1 MEGNLFKPNEI
12 DADLRGRLEMLKKY
26 ANAEIHKCDELII
39 EQEKQLEGY
48 KNLRKKVSDFPK
60 LLRREDWLPIND
72 YAFIRGTYDNT
83 NKFYTLLGSQYFAE
97 RSSVQTVEF
106 IDRRIKGFNDIK
118 EGYEKQK
125 ELAKSRLEFAENLFN
140 QEKSDI
146 VEIREPYDDEK
157 MKVKK
162 EPKENV
168 SNKDFEAIMSRLN
181 ELENEENEKVESI
194 ERANEIKVENT
205 VEVKKEDESED
216 SKVVAPKGVSQEEF
230 ENLIK
235 RVDQMIES
243 SDDEEGYEDEDMSED
258 ENALD
263 SDDSLPEVVNKII
276 KEEPKQVKLESPSKV
291 PPLKKYGVRFSSE
304 LEAGPTVTSTE
315 KSSIYPKPILRNKD
329 VKTPVDEEAVKKM
342 NEVVPERKILPATD
356 AFKGVFLERNLRTL
370 EPSTSAAATSTAEMK
385 KPVSKFKAKR
395 MNL

>member
-1 MEGNLFKPNEI
+1 
-12 DADLRGRLEMLKKY
+12 
-26 ANAEIHKCDELII
+26 
-39 EQEKQLEGY
+39 
-48 KNLRKKVSDFPK
+48 
-60 LLRREDWLPIND
+60 
-72 YAFIRGTYDNT
+72 
-83 NKFYTLLGSQYFAE
+83 
-97 RSSVQTVEF
+97 
-106 IDRRIKGFNDIK
+106 
-118 EGYEKQK
+118 
-125 ELAKSRLEFAENLFN
+125 
-140 QEKSDI
+140 
-146 VEIREPYDDEK
+146 

-181 ELENEENEKVESI
+181 ELENEEGESI
-194 ERANEIKVENT
+194 ERAKEIKVENT

-243 SDDEEGYEDEDMSED
+243 SDDEEDYEDEDMSED

-263 SDDSLPEVVNKII
+263 SDDSLPEVVNEII
-276 KEEPKQVKLESPSKV
+276 KEKQVKLESPSKV
-291 PPLKKYGVRFSSE
+291 PPVKKSGVRFSSE
-304 LEAGPTVTSTE
+304 LETGPTVTSIE
-315 KSSIYPKPILRNKD
+315 KSLINPKPILRNKD

-356 AFKGVFLERNLRTL
+356 AFKGVFVERNPHTL
-370 EPSTSAAATSTAEMK
+370 EPSTSAATEMK